1 MNQIKPNVGNISAIK
16 FFVVLLLTTIAL
28 ATKAQDAMFTHH
40 MFNRVMVNPAYA
52 GSSELM
58 EISMLNRNQ
67 WWGWSGVSPRY
78 TNGTVTLPF
87 NLFGMSH
94 GAGLAFNNDK
104 FGVNNDIG
112 AKLIYAFQ
120 RKIAISEGTLGI
132 GLSAGINSS
141 TFDGAALNGGNDP
154 LVPSQKLTGM
164 TIFDMGIGVYYKTE
178 KIYFGLSSTHLL
190 TGTRDYK
197 ISSGLDV
204 LPLRPQYYAM
214 AGYAYQLPNPMLVVV
229 PSFLIQ
235 SDGKMTS
242 LSFNTN
248 LIYNNRVWGGVSYNA
263 GSAVSALFGLEL
275 MPGIKFGVS
284 YDYDT
289 SILHRASNGSFE
301 VFVLYGF
308 KLKKEKI
315 PQKYKSLRY
324 L

>member
-1 MNQIKPNVGNISAIK
+1 MKLIGNIAVNLNLAKIATL
-16 FFVVLLLTTIAL
+16 VICLGLLMNIRG
-28 ATKAQDAMFTHH
+28 QDPMFTHH
-40 MFNRVMVNPAYA
+40 MFNRAVINPAYA

-58 EISMLNRNQ
+58 EISMLARNQ
-67 WWGWSGVSPRY
+67 WWGWSGVAPRY
-78 TNGTVTLPF
+78 LNGSVTLPF

-94 GAGLAFNNDK
+94 GAGLVFNNDK

-120 RKIAISEGTLGI
+120 RKTAISEGTLGF
-132 GLSAGINSS
+132 GLSAGFNSS
-141 TFDGAALNGGNDP
+141 SFDGAALNGGNDP

-164 TIFDMGIGVYYKTE
+164 TIFDMGVGVYYKTE
-178 KIYFGLSSTHLL
+178 KIYFGLSSSHIF
-190 TGTRDYK
+190 TGVRDYRVALGK
-197 ISSGLDV
+197 DV

-214 AGYAYQLPNPMLVVV
+214 AGYSYQLPNPMLVII

-248 LIYNNRVWGGVSYNA
+248 LLYNNRVWGGVSYNA

-275 MPGIKFGVS
+275 MPGIKFGIS

-289 SILHRASNGSFE
+289 SILNKVSNGSVE